1 MDTDHPATPALTDDE
16 VAVFEADGCVR
27 LAGAFSAELARAGRE
42 ILWADLDADPDDP
55 DTWTSP
61 VVRLDMYAQAPF
73 REAANTPRLHAAFD
87 QLVGPGRWRPPGALG
102 TWPVRFPSDEDP
114 GDAGWHVEASW
125 ADDAGQLRLDVRS
138 GGRALLLL
146 FLFSDVGEHDA
157 PTRVRLGSHLDV
169 APLLAPAGEAGRE
182 FFELAAEAEAA
193 SVDRPEVLA
202 TGRAGDV
209 WLCHPFVVHSAQP
222 HRGTTPKFM
231 AQPPLL
237 PSGSYD
243 LDGPS
248 PVERAIRRGLDVAG
262 YR

>member
-1 MDTDHPATPALTDDE
+1 MNTDNAAIPALSDEE
-16 VAVFEADGCVR
+16 VAAFEADGCVR
-27 LAGAFSAELARAGRE
+27 LAGAFSPELARAGRE

-55 DTWTSP
+55 DTWTAP
-61 VVRLDMYAQAPF
+61 VVRLDMYAQPPF

-87 QLVGPGRWRPPGALG
+87 QLVGPGRWQPTGALG

-125 ADDAGQLRLDVRS
+125 GDEAGQLRLDVRS
-138 GGRALLLL
+138 SGRALLLL

-169 APLLAPAGEAGRE
+169 APLLLPAGEAGRE
-182 FFELAAEAEAA
+182 FFELAAEAEVA
-193 SVDRPEVLA
+193 SAHRPEALA
-202 TGRAGDV
+202 TGQAGDV

-237 PSGSYD
+237 PTGTYD
-243 LDGPS
+243 LDGDS
-248 PVERAIRRGLDVAG
+248 PVERAIRRGLDMPAG
-262 YR
+262 